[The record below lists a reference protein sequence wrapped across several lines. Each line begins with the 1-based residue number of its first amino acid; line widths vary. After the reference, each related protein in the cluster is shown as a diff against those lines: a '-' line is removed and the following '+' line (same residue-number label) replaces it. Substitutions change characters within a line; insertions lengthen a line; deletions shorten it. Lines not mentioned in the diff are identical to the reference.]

1 VSYTDLGANGIQAL
15 QSRNHITLRSPL
27 VQAEDFDSGN
37 VRIATYPT
45 ENLAYARAIN
55 HETYIRFNKIDLNL
69 VKQMLFRVEPLAG
82 GKIEVRLGKIDGP
95 MIGETQ
101 IPAAITK
108 DSKPW
113 KELNINALETKGVHD
128 LYFVFKSSSDIKQ
141 NLFHLDW
148 IYFSNESK

>member
-1 VSYTDLGANGIQAL
+1 
-15 QSRNHITLRSPL
+15 
-27 VQAEDFDSGN
+27 
-37 VRIATYPT
+37 
-45 ENLAYARAIN
+45 
-55 HETYIRFNKIDLNL
+55 
-69 VKQMLFRVEPLAG
+69 MLFRVEPLAG
-82 GKIEVRLGKIDGP
+82 GKIQVRLGKIDWP